1 VLELDVSGR
10 PLRTVQHS
18 SVWGVH
24 PLGGDRLLV
33 VNDSNFVEE
42 IDWNGKRLWQAAVP
56 AGALD
61 ARRLLDGTTVVAC
74 WTGGCVVALGPDGKE
89 TWRIPN
95 VRAVDVEP
103 LPSGGFLV
111 AGHEDKVLLEADAAG
126 KVTLRLPLPE
136 EPMDVDLLP
145 DGNFLI
151 AFDKV
156 KRVVE
161 MDRAGNELRRL
172 ELPFGPEDCQRLRD
186 GRTAVAGVD
195 GAALF
200 DAAGKQLW
208 CLQLGHSGHVDARI
222 ATGPGAK

>member
-1 VLELDVSGR
+1 
-10 PLRTVQHS
+10 
-18 SVWGVH
+18 
-24 PLGGDRLLV
+24 
-33 VNDSNFVEE
+33 
-42 IDWNGKRLWQAAVP
+42 VP

-74 WTGGCVVALGPDGKE
+74 WTGAFVVALDPDGVEK
-89 TWRIPN
+89 WRIPS

-103 LPSGGFLV
+103 LPGGGFLV

-126 KVTLRLPLPE
+126 KVVLRLPLPE

-145 DGNFLI
+145 DGNFLV
-151 AFDKV
+151 AFDKA

-195 GAALF
+195 GAAMF
-200 DAAGKQLW
+200 DAAGKQQW
-208 CLQLGHSGHVDARI
+208 HLQLGHSGHVDARI